1 MNALMG
7 FLLPS
12 STLDW
17 IFCVLLLSW
26 LLLSILA
33 AGLARASVKK
43 LVSSP
48 RFAALRSDPYEL
60 DLATRHPFWD
70 DFIEHAPGFALVL
83 GLLGT
88 FLGIGLA
95 IQGAGSIL
103 ADLNTNAGSV
113 TDIRQTVGQLSPMLS
128 EIGLK
133 FKSSAW
139 GVLVHIFIRLILPA
153 FGVQRL
159 RNNAVVHK
167 LEKDL
172 VEKNKAIKEEKDLF
186 FALMGGISDLA
197 RNSNNVIDENRGLIS
212 GVHALVENQRNFF
225 DSCLRRFADQKTE
238 NMILVE
244 KIDQVI
250 FLMSEQNN
258 FLVSGYNEINQNIRS
273 VHDSMDK
280 QGFVLEGFVQA
291 FEARADMIGSKLD
304 GHQNELIKAVVDFG
318 QSVHRDHLM
327 ALHKA
332 EDFISMEK
340 DYHENLFEL
349 FDVAQKEFV
358 KGFGQQETNHEKI
371 LGNLESQISLLKKLG
386 QTMNLSFEDQVKHN
400 ESSGKMLLKSE
411 KHLSG
416 MARVQESFGDNVDG
430 LGNYVR
436 DFGITVKDFQSS
448 VGSVLNDM
456 NVNMQTATSGLRQ
469 TVQEMKEEISST
481 FSDFKNNVSTTLK
494 AVGSDINKSS
504 HGIKI
509 SVESLSETM
518 SREMNKINITI
529 RDLETQSGRIS
540 LAMDKQEVVL
550 KDFSDGLDVVRQ
562 SMARYTQTS
571 NESMEVIEDAFS
583 ANGSLGKILTDIKYS
598 NESVIPFLDKLTDS
612 SISVGKVVAD
622 KLGSDDFDRFLK
634 GFSRVKNDGG
644 RNMFGRGK
652 DK

>member
-1 MNALMG
+1 
-7 FLLPS
+7 
-12 STLDW
+12 
-17 IFCVLLLSW
+17 
-26 LLLSILA
+26 
-33 AGLARASVKK
+33 
-43 LVSSP
+43 
-48 RFAALRSDPYEL
+48 
-60 DLATRHPFWD
+60 
-70 DFIEHAPGFALVL
+70 
-83 GLLGT
+83 
-88 FLGIGLA
+88 
-95 IQGAGSIL
+95 
-103 ADLNTNAGSV
+103 
-113 TDIRQTVGQLSPMLS
+113 
-128 EIGLK
+128 
-133 FKSSAW
+133 
-139 GVLVHIFIRLILPA
+139 
-153 FGVQRL
+153 
-159 RNNAVVHK
+159 
-167 LEKDL
+167 
-172 VEKNKAIKEEKDLF
+172 
-186 FALMGGISDLA
+186 
-197 RNSNNVIDENRGLIS
+197 
-212 GVHALVENQRNFF
+212 
-225 DSCLRRFADQKTE
+225 
-238 NMILVE
+238 
-244 KIDQVI
+244 
-250 FLMSEQNN
+250 
-258 FLVSGYNEINQNIRS
+258 VSGCNEINQNIRS
-273 VHDSMDK
+273 VHDSMEK

-332 EDFISMEK
+332 EEFISMEK

-386 QTMNLSFEDQVKHN
+386 QTMNLSFEDQVRHN

>member
-159 RNNAVVHK
+159 RNNAVVNK